1 MLNLN
6 GTATVD
12 LGPKISMDFTPLSNE
27 HGTMLFKSGI
37 SQNPTDNKTEFL
49 FCVLE
54 LPRSL
59 MNLISNEVNH

>member
-27 HGTMLFKSGI
+27 HGWAYALQI
-37 SQNPTDNKTEFL
+37 WN
-49 FCVLE
+49 
-54 LPRSL
+54 LPKPY
-59 MNLISNEVNH
+59 